1 MKIDIDCYGV
11 TARHTGAPRVTL
23 ELNADATAGDA
34 LHALGQRYADLAP
47 LLRQCAIGRGDALI
61 RRSEP
66 LQEGDVIALL
76 PPVAGG

>member
-1 MKIDIDCYGV
+1 MKIEVDCYGV

-23 ELNADATAGDA
+23 ELTAGATAGDA
-34 LHALGQRYADLAP
+34 LFALGQRYDALAP

-61 RRSEP
+61 RRSEA
-66 LQEGDVIALL
+66 LKNGDVIALL